1 MVLTGCSAGAIGVV
15 HSCDWLG
22 EQLQVPDYRCVADA
36 PDLYDRDPAIA
47 PGCYAR
53 EPEFQNSATEFWG
66 RQLDQSC
73 VEAANSS
80 GETNIGEACGSAGGA
95 VPHIS
100 SPLLVMS
107 DHFDHGIMEI
117 FGCEEM
123 WGEPDTPD
131 YEDFRLRWTT
141 GHARVVSE
149 LGSARPDIAMFAP
162 YCEIHCMTYED
173 ASMTVGG
180 AESGQQVGVADFLRS
195 WLEGDGRAPHHAVD
209 EISTWNPTCNW

>member
-73 VEAANSS
+73 VEAATSS
-80 GETNIGEACGSAGGA
+80 GETNIGEACGSAFMAGF
-95 VPHIS
+95 
-100 SPLLVMS
+100 LV
-107 DHFDHGIMEI
+107 FI
-117 FGCEEM
+117 
-123 WGEPDTPD
+123 
-131 YEDFRLRWTT
+131 
-141 GHARVVSE
+141 V
-149 LGSARPDIAMFAP
+149 RPWRRNHEVFTAK
-162 YCEIHCMTYED
+162 H
-173 ASMTVGG
+173 
-180 AESGQQVGVADFLRS
+180 
-195 WLEGDGRAPHHAVD
+195 
-209 EISTWNPTCNW
+209 